1 MTKNKINLDSFLK
14 ERSKNLN
21 YSKSLRKLLIVT
33 SNACKKVSRLIS
45 CGEIN
50 GILGNLE
57 TQNVQGEVQKKLD
70 VLSNEIFIDFFL
82 NNKTVSG
89 LVSEENELPIYND
102 YNPDSPFTVF
112 FDPLDGSSNIDVN
125 GAVGSI
131 FSIFEFS
138 GSSKDVISENL
149 TLVPGRLQI
158 ASAYSIYGPSTMFV
172 ISLGSD
178 TCGFTLDKENDD
190 FILTHPSFKIPDSTS
205 EFSINSSNERFWQEP
220 VKRYVKEC
228 IEGVSG
234 VREKD
239 FNMRWTG
246 SMVADI
252 HRILTRGGIFMY
264 PKDFKKPEK
273 PGRLRLMYEA
283 NPMALLV
290 ESAGG
295 LASTGKTNLL
305 DVQPEHLHQRIPV
318 IIGSKKEVERI
329 QRYYSE
335 ENSQNV
341 QPSKTPLFNDR
352 SLFYKSD

>member
-1 MTKNKINLDSFLK
+1 MTRNKINLDSFLR
-14 ERSKNLN
+14 ERIKKST
-21 YSKSLRKLLIVT
+21 YSKSLNKLLIVI
-33 SNACKKVSRLIS
+33 SNACKRVSKLIS

-82 NNKTVSG
+82 DNKIVSG
-89 LVSEENELPIYND
+89 LVSEENELPIYNK

-131 FSIFEFS
+131 FAIFEFLD
-138 GSSKDVISENL
+138 SSKHSVSENL
-149 TLVPGRLQI
+149 KLVPGRFQI

-172 ISLGSD
+172 ISLGTD
-178 TCGFTLDKENDD
+178 TCGFTLDTEKND

-228 IEGVSG
+228 IDGVCG
-234 VREKD
+234 VREKN

-264 PKDFKKPEK
+264 PKDSKKPEK
-273 PGRLRLMYEA
+273 AGRLRLMYEA
-283 NPMALLV
+283 NPMARLV

-318 IIGSKKEVERI
+318 IIGSKNEVERI
-329 QRYYSE
+329 ERYYSE
-335 ENSQNV
+335 EDDQNV
-341 QPSKTPLFNDR
+341 QPSKTPLFNER